1 MPSSVC
7 GRQVPN
13 ARGRWGEGQEGG
25 AETSEGGAGVRTR
38 RRGVQGTVYVLLRD
52 RAGEPGKSKEA
63 KLRVFTEV
71 HKVRIG
77 GRARHRDTVPRNSS
91 PATHLPSPASE
102 QSCSD

>member
-1 MPSSVC
+1 MWTSGAQC
-7 GRQVPN
+7 KRQVG
-13 ARGRWGEGQEGG
+13 RGTRRWRRDK
-25 AETSEGGAGVRTR
+25 SEGGAGAETR
-38 RRGVQGTVYVLLRD
+38 RRGVQGTVHVLLRD

-63 KLRVFTEV
+63 QLQVFTEV
-71 HKVRIG
+71 HKVRIR